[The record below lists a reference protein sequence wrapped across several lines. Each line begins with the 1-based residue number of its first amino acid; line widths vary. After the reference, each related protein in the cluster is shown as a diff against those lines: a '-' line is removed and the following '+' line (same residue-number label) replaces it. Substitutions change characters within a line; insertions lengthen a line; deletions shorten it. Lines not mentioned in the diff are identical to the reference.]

1 MNKNQINRKEMYDTV
16 IAFLDTHAEKWSSIP
31 KVGEFKNKFSTIVVQ
46 IEQAQG
52 AQQDAQV
59 FLGKN
64 KKQLKSTVAQKADIL
79 NDSIEAFALVTGNQK
94 LAGKMATSYSDLNRM
109 RNTDFI
115 PVVKEIISE
124 AEANAEILQTEY
136 GVTAEQIDGL
146 KNDLDDFLAINGQP
160 RAYKIASVQA
170 TKDLEQLFSE
180 ATDTL
185 GKKLDKVMKIFQ
197 RRDASF
203 YNGYLAAREIV
214 DN

>member
-1 MNKNQINRKEMYDTV
+1 MNKKQINRKEMYDTV

-31 KVGEFKNKFSTIVVQ
+31 KVGEFKNKFSTIVAQ

-109 RNTDFI
+109 RNADFI
-115 PVVKEIISE
+115 PAVKEIISE
-124 AEANAEILQTEY
+124 AEANAEILKTEY

-170 TKDLEQLFSE
+170 TKDLE
-180 ATDTL
+180 
-185 GKKLDKVMKIFQ
+185 
-197 RRDASF
+197 
-203 YNGYLAAREIV
+203 
-214 DN
+214 